1 MGGRAKDGTP
11 VVGGGGG
18 VRGHVVRGWSE
29 EGWLGGF
36 QRGSGTVLSRLSFLH
51 LPIFFGRCEPA
62 CGRRKVVPE

>member
-11 VVGGGGG
+11 VVGGGGGGG

-36 QRGSGTVLSRLSFLH
+36 QREVLELFCLDSINSSLTH
-51 LPIFFGRCEPA
+51 LLWE
-62 CGRRKVVPE
+62 V